1 MDVSQYRLQREVG
14 IRRTN
19 PPDEGGTT
27 NINFISC
34 SVTMTCSKCK
44 SINLETARFCSRCG
58 DPLLNAAAY
67 ETLRA
72 TLSKEAGAPQSSD
85 RHPGDGHESD
95 RLIGRVIDGR
105 YRMDARLG
113 HGGMGVVYR
122 ATRLHIGD
130 VVAIKVLREELLIN
144 PQSLERFR
152 REAKAAALLKHPNV
166 VTIHDFGITEDRIAY
181 LVMELLEGQSLRA
194 LVDRQGALSQ
204 ADAVEI
210 TCQICAALDEAHRRN
225 IIHRDLKPD
234 NIILN
239 KAPGGLRVKVL
250 DFGIAK
256 LRDLPTGHGS
266 LTESGTVLGTPRYM
280 SPEQCLGEEL
290 DGRSDI
296 YSLGI
301 VLYEMLTGAAPF
313 SSPSFGALI
322 VQHVNHSPL
331 PLRAINMTISPAIE
345 AAVAGALEKRR
356 EARPQSA
363 TAFADELKTAL
374 LSEAAISTIAG
385 SSIELRSRG
394 ASAGAAETPLQ
405 ATIRFGISPG
415 PGQVSP
421 RQSSGS
427 SGVTR
432 TPRAPSRLL
441 MMAVVAI
448 VLAAALVA
456 WRLSRQN
463 QIGPIEADTR
473 ITTGGSASS
482 EKPSRLGTSPGV
494 DAIEKSLSQAE
505 ADFRKQRYNTVITAC
520 TDILANTPNQ
530 PRAELLLGESY
541 YNAGSAK
548 GLEYLSEAINMGET
562 VTLPIKHHHYEGVLK
577 LNEGLCSGY
586 VKLTKATFEFHSEET
601 RAHDFTVPTDKI
613 YDLRDESY
621 KGGRLHLKVGIQTG
635 GTEVAQDYNFYA
647 PPAGLRK
654 QMTIMRVYCEN
665 PACQPTA
672 QTLYQ
677 LLARFKK

>member
-1 MDVSQYRLQREVG
+1 
-14 IRRTN
+14 
-19 PPDEGGTT
+19 
-27 NINFISC
+27 
-34 SVTMTCSKCK
+34 MTCSKCK

-67 ETLRA
+67 ETLPA
-72 TLSKEAGAPQSSD
+72 PLSKEATGPQSSGK
-85 RHPGDGHESD
+85 HPGEGYESD

-105 YRMDARLG
+105 YRIDARLG

-144 PQSLERFR
+144 PQSLERFH

-166 VTIHDFGITEDRIAY
+166 VTIHDFGTTEDRIAY
-181 LVMELLEGQSLRA
+181 LVMELLEGESLRA
-194 LVDRQGALSQ
+194 LVHRQGALTQ

-210 TCQICAALDEAHRRN
+210 ACQICAGLDEAHRRN
-225 IIHRDLKPD
+225 IVHRDLKPD
-234 NIILN
+234 NIILSN
-239 KAPGGLRVKVL
+239 VTAGIHVKVL

-256 LRDLPTGHGS
+256 LRDLQAGDGS

-322 VQHVNHSPL
+322 VQHVNHAPL

-356 EARPQSA
+356 EDRPQSA
-363 TAFADELKTAL
+363 TAFADELKAAL
-374 LSEAAISTIAG
+374 RSEAAISTIGG
-385 SSIELRSRG
+385 SPIELRSSG
-394 ASAGAAETPLQ
+394 ASPYAAETPLQ
-405 ATIRFGISPG
+405 ATMPFGISWG

-421 RQSSGS
+421 RQSPGS
-427 SGVTR
+427 SAATR
-432 TPRAPSRLL
+432 TRRTPSRLL
-441 MMAVVAI
+441 MLALVAI
-448 VLAAALVA
+448 ALAAALVV
-456 WRLSRQN
+456 WRVSRQN
-463 QIGPIEADTR
+463 QIAPIEADTR
-473 ITTGGSASS
+473 ITTGDSSSS

-494 DAIEKSLSQAE
+494 DAVEKSLAQIE
-505 ADFRKQRYNTVITAC
+505 IDFRKQRYDAVIAAC
-520 TDILANTPNQ
+520 NDILATRPNQ

-548 GLEYLSEAINMGET
+548 SLEYLSEAISMGET

-577 LNEGLCSGY
+577 INEGLCSGY

-601 RAHDFTVPTDKI
+601 SAHDFTVPTHNI

-621 KGGRLHLKVGIQTG
+621 KGGRLHLKVGVQTG

-665 PACQPTA
+665 PACQPMA